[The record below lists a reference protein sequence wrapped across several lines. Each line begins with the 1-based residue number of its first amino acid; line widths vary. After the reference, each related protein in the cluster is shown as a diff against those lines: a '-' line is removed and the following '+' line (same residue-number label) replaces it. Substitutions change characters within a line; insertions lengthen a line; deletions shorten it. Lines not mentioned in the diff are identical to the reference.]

1 MSFGMITFT
10 NRGRALQAKAAI
22 GTQLKFTRIAVGDGQ
37 LSGQVTDELVALIH
51 EVKSLNIN
59 ELKIMS
65 GNKAKVGG
73 ILTNQGL
80 ASGFFWR
87 EIGVF
92 AQDPDVGEILYCYGN
107 AGALAEYIPSQGS
120 SEILE
125 RQVNVV
131 TLVGN
136 ASNITAVIDQS
147 LIYANQSDIV
157 DLQNKIN
164 GLETVAKD
172 YTDSKIELLQGSIE
186 QLSAELDSHL
196 SDTSH
201 VAAELYAYQNIGGA
215 L

>member
-1 MSFGMITFT
+1 MIAFT
-10 NRGRALQAKAAI
+10 NRGRVLQAKAAI

-73 ILTNQGL
+73 VLTNQGL

-87 EIGVF
+87 ELGVF
-92 AQDPDVGEILYCYGN
+92 TQDPDVGEILYCYGN
-107 AGALAEYIPSQGS
+107 AGALAEYIPAQGG

-125 RQVNVV
+125 RQINVV

-136 ASNITAVIDQS
+136 ASNITAEIDQS
-147 LIYANQSDIV
+147 LIYANRSDIV
-157 DLQNKIN
+157 DLQNQID

-172 YTDSKIELLQGSIE
+172 YTDNKISLLQESITE
-186 QLSAELDSHL
+186 LSAELNSHF

-201 VAAELYAYQNIGGA
+201 VAADLYTYQNIGGA

>member
-1 MSFGMITFT
+1 MSFGMIAFT
-10 NRGRALQAKAAI
+10 DRGRALQVKAAI

-65 GNKAKVGG
+65 ANKAKVGG

-87 EIGVF
+87 ELGVF
-92 AQDPDVGEILYCYGN
+92 AQDPDLGEILYCYGN
-107 AGALAEYIPSQGS
+107 AGALAEYIPAQGS

-125 RQVNVV
+125 RQVNIV

-136 ASNITAVIDQS
+136 VSNITAVIDQS
-147 LIYANQSDIV
+147 MIYASHSEIV
-157 DLQNKIN
+157 DLQNQIY
-164 GLETVAKD
+164 GLETDAKD
-172 YTDSKIELLQGSIE
+172 YTDNKISLLQESIT
-186 QLSAELDSHL
+186 QLAAELDSHF

-201 VAAELYAYQNIGGA
+201 VAANLYAYKNIGGA

>member
-1 MSFGMITFT
+1 MIAFT
-10 NRGRALQAKAAI
+10 NRGRALQAKATI
-22 GTQLKFTRIAVGDGQ
+22 GAQLKFTRIAVGDGQ
-37 LSGQVTDELVALIH
+37 LSGQVTEELVALIH

-59 ELKIMS
+59 DLKIMS

-87 EIGVF
+87 ELGVF
-92 AQDPDVGEILYCYGN
+92 AQDPDIGEILYCYGN
-107 AGALAEYIPSQGS
+107 AGALAEYIPAQGGT
-120 SEILE
+120 EMLE
-125 RQVNVV
+125 RQLNVV

-147 LIYANQSDIV
+147 LIYANHSDIV
-157 DLQNKIN
+157 DLQNQID

-172 YTDSKIELLQGSIE
+172 YTDDKISLLQKSIT
-186 QLSAELDSHL
+186 QLSAELDLHL

-201 VAAELYAYQNIGGA
+201 VAADLYAYQNIGGA